1 MQERSISDLRQYSAE
16 LRAGALELI
25 ERSGIRKVVAA
36 TLGQLEVV
44 GSVDLDLMV
53 WRDIDLYARAGP
65 EESSRFVGLLTE
77 ICAGLSRAGH
87 LMVKASFNNE
97 YRRPGNPYGHG
108 LYLGL
113 LVLLNGEV
121 PEWKIDLWAWN
132 EATYP
137 QKMAEHA
144 RLAEALKQADRDL
157 ILRIKQAVH
166 SRREYRNT
174 ITSLD
179 VYAFALAGAGTTVD
193 DFDEFV
199 RNRQVAA
206 AISLANRGS
215 GSHSVL

>member
-1 MQERSISDLRQYSAE
+1 ME
-16 LRAGALELI
+16 LV
-25 ERSGIRKVVAA
+25 ERSGIRKVVAGA
-36 TLGQLEVV
+36 LGGLEVV

-53 WRDIDLYARAGP
+53 WRDIDLYARAGA
-65 EESSRFVGLLTE
+65 EESSRFVGLLPE
-77 ICAGLSRAGH
+77 ICECLSRAGH

-121 PEWKIDLWAWN
+121 PEWKIDLWAWD
-132 EATYP
+132 EAAYP

-144 RLAEALKQADRDL
+144 RLAQALKRADRDL

-166 SRREYRNT
+166 SRREYRDT

-179 VYAFALAGAGTTVD
+179 IYAFALAGAGATVQ

-199 RNRQVAA
+199 RHKQAA
-206 AISLANRGS
+206 AASSLASRGS
-215 GSHSVL
+215 GSQAPG